1 MHSVAFCSFIFT
13 TANLRVILSL
23 YDLFDYWG
31 YVYMSIVKDRLS
43 DQVARELQAMICNNI
58 YKIGDKL
65 PVENELAQMF
75 NVSRITIREAV
86 RMLSIMGIL
95 DVRQGDGTF
104 VKSLSPE
111 SFMKPLL
118 PMLSLNKKNLQDI
131 FEVRMLLECKA
142 AELAALNATAEQL
155 EVLQDLLNKMEA
167 CALNDDLQNYN
178 EYDAR
183 FHYEIA
189 RTSANE
195 VLKTILGLLGDM
207 VKDAIKA
214 SISPPNA
221 MMNSCVYHKKIYDSI
236 AAHDPGGAAEYMRAH
251 IGGGADYIRSQR

>member
-1 MHSVAFCSFIFT
+1 VEKIMSV
-13 TANLRVILSL
+13 
-23 YDLFDYWG
+23 
-31 YVYMSIVKDRLS
+31 VKDRLS

-75 NVSRITIREAV
+75 NVSRITVREAV

-142 AELAALNATAEQL
+142 AELAALNATDEQL

-167 CALNDDLQNYN
+167 CALNGDLENYN
-178 EYDAR
+178 EYDACY
-183 FHYEIA
+183 HYEIA

-221 MMNSCVYHKKIYDSI
+221 MMTSCVYHKKIFESI
-236 AAHDPGGAAEYMRAH
+236 ANHDPDGAVEYMRAH
-251 IGGGADYIRSQR
+251 IGGGADYIRSQV

>member
-1 MHSVAFCSFIFT
+1 MSV
-13 TANLRVILSL
+13 
-23 YDLFDYWG
+23 
-31 YVYMSIVKDRLS
+31 VKDRLS
-43 DQVARELQAMICNNI
+43 DQVARELQAMISNNI

-86 RMLSIMGIL
+86 RMLSIMGVL

-118 PMLSLNKKNLQDI
+118 PMLSLNKKNLEDI
-131 FEVRMLLECKA
+131 FEVRMLLECKV
-142 AELAALNATAEQL
+142 AELAALNANEEQL
-155 EVLQDLLNKMEA
+155 ETLRDLLDKMEA
-167 CALNDDLQNYN
+167 CALNNDLEVYN

-189 RTSANE
+189 CTSANE
-195 VLKTILGLLGDM
+195 VLKTILELLGDM

-221 MMNSCVYHKKIYDSI
+221 MMTSCIYHKKIYESI
-236 AAHDPGGAAEYMRAH
+236 LKRDPNSAVEYMRAH
-251 IGGGADYIRSQR
+251 ISGGAEYIRNQP

>member
-1 MHSVAFCSFIFT
+1 MGV
-13 TANLRVILSL
+13 
-23 YDLFDYWG
+23 
-31 YVYMSIVKDRLS
+31 VKGRLS
-43 DQVARELQAMICNNI
+43 DQVARELQAMICNNL
-58 YKIGDKL
+58 YQIGDKL
-65 PVENELAQMF
+65 PVENDLALMF

-118 PMLSLNKKNLQDI
+118 PMLSLNKKNLEDI
-131 FEVRMLLECKA
+131 FEVRMLIECKS
-142 AELAALNATAEQL
+142 AELAALHSTEEQAQAL
-155 EVLQDLLNKMEA
+155 RDLLDKMEA
-167 CALNDDLQNYN
+167 CALTGDLETYN

-189 RTSANE
+189 RISANE
-195 VLKTILGLLGDM
+195 VLRTILGLLGDM
-207 VKDAIKA
+207 LKDAIMA

-221 MMNSCVYHKKIYDSI
+221 VTTSLIYHNKIYESI
-236 AAHDPGGAAEYMRAH
+236 LRHDAKSASSYMQAHLQ
-251 IGGGADYIRSQR
+251 GGADYIRNQS

>member
-1 MHSVAFCSFIFT
+1 MSV
-13 TANLRVILSL
+13 
-23 YDLFDYWG
+23 
-31 YVYMSIVKDRLS
+31 VKDRLS
-43 DQVARELQAMICNNI
+43 DQVARELQSMICNHL
-58 YKIGDKL
+58 YQIGDKL
-65 PVENELAQMF
+65 PVENDLAQMF

-118 PMLSLNKKNLQDI
+118 PMLSLNKKNLEDI
-131 FEVRMLLECKA
+131 FEVRMLIECKS
-142 AELAALNATAEQL
+142 AELAAENASEEQTQAL
-155 EVLQDLLNKMEA
+155 HDLLDSMEA
-167 CALNDDLQNYN
+167 CALSGDLETYN

-189 RTSANE
+189 RFSSNE

-207 VKDAIKA
+207 LKDAIKA

-221 MMNSCVYHKKIYDSI
+221 LTTSLIYHKKIYESILRHDSRS
-236 AAHDPGGAAEYMRAH
+236 ASDYMQAHLQ
-251 IGGGADYIRSQR
+251 GGADYVRTQS